1 MEDPVKME
9 ESSPRVEENTKQ
21 KEEKLTKSSS
31 SEQQPQPV
39 LGKRVSK
46 KTEVLNISTL
56 KAKNGDDKEDR
67 KTSHSGTGI
76 SLADYEYFNEQ
87 LSKLKGDSEVLKG
100 LHTILYNT
108 PGKKSEIKK
117 HFRIFNG
124 FSKDMKTDKLEEI
137 TEKVIEKKKLWTV
150 TNLKTALSLFGCEK
164 SGDREELAKRLIS
177 YLAKPEILKKAGS
190 SGGIKKSSSKKRKAS
205 SSSSAKNRKD
215 GKPKKKRAPSAFIL
229 FGQDHREE
237 IKQSNPSAS
246 FGEIGKLIGN
256 AWNSLDE
263 KEKKV
268 MNWFIGLS
276 ITDAALT
283 LFHSFPFFLSS
294 FFSSSLG
301 LGR

>member
-9 ESSPRVEENTKQ
+9 ESSPRGEQ
-21 KEEKLTKSSS
+21 KKEKTSS
-31 SEQQPQPV
+31 SELQQQPA

-46 KTEVLNISTL
+46 KTEILNISTL
-56 KAKNGDDKEDR
+56 KARNDDDKDDR
-67 KTSHSGTGI
+67 KTSHDGSGI
-76 SLADYEYFNEQ
+76 SLSEYDYFNEQ
-87 LSKLKGDSEVLKG
+87 LSKLKSDSEVLKG

-124 FSKDMKTDKLEEI
+124 FSKDMKTEKLEEI
-137 TEKVIEKKKLWTV
+137 AEKVIEKKKLWTV

-164 SGDREELAKRLIS
+164 GGDREELAKRLVA
-177 YLAKPEILKKAGS
+177 YLAKPEILKKAGA
-190 SGGIKKSSSKKRKAS
+190 SGGIKKNSKKRKAS
-205 SSSSAKNRKD
+205 SSSKKGKD

-256 AWNSLDE
+256 AWNSLGE
-263 KEKKV
+263 NEKKV
-268 MNWFIGLS
+268 SGDYPSFPS
-276 ITDAALT
+276 
-283 LFHSFPFFLSS
+283 FPSFPFLSLILVSFLL
-294 FFSSSLG
+294 FL
-301 LGR
+301 